1 MRRLAFLALT
11 LATGC
16 SDALEQKSSAGQVIG
31 VVNANDR
38 TLSVISATDFTVTT
52 RSWQMGSATPR
63 TIDGRGHVFV
73 VPLGAADAVGVDL
86 FFTCPPG
93 ALSLC
98 VQPDYTLPLPT
109 ASGATGVA
117 IQDDSIA
124 WIANPNLN
132 MVTRVNYFSGDTTS
146 VPVGVY
152 PQAVALVGTRVFV
165 VNSNL
170 VGSTPAGPSWL
181 TSFECCSVR
190 TPDSIPLTG
199 TNARFA
205 TVGDDSLLYVIASGH
220 TGARDG
226 KLSIVD
232 PQTRVEVAVLNGLGE
247 SPGAAAFHPAGSRLL
262 VASATEGI
270 LEVNASIR
278 VITRG
283 PGNGVKPGGNGV
295 SGLAIDLRGRVY
307 AVDAAT
313 LATPEFCAVSGGVVH
328 VLTAPPDYH
337 EIHTATV
344 GCGPTTAAV
353 AATQ

>member
-1 MRRLAFLALT
+1 MRRLACWALT
-11 LATGC
+11 RPTGC
-16 SDALEQKSSAGQVIG
+16 SDALEQKSSAGQASG

-38 TLSVISATDFTVTT
+38 TLSVMSATDFPVTT

-109 ASGATGVA
+109 GSGATGVA

-132 MVTRVNYFSGDTTS
+132 TVTRVNYFSGDTTS